1 MKETDLKRLQL
12 SVRWLVLFILAAL
25 ALLAGCAAQ
34 PPAPVPGGRD
44 LDPALLHGGYVK
56 PWKMTQYSVKG
67 VMAPVPDWAADNLL
81 VINANGTGAWVYGE
95 VARVAGETLKH
106 DDFDWQLLGN
116 ALATRGHHPASGQGS
131 YQITITGLTAGEMV
145 LERAVPATASAP
157 AETLRFVMKPAVT
170 PASGTSERHRLLTSG
185 LAKWW
190 VPMERREGGQAV
202 ALSPGLLENYLLLCA
217 DGTGCDIL
225 GGSERN
231 TSDPA
236 KNDFF
241 SWSLADND
249 SVFRV
254 QEGAGPVP
262 TKASDRK
269 IIRLE
274 DSLLVLEGKQVVN
287 GRETLVSVTWVPLFP
302 RPR

>member
-1 MKETDLKRLQL
+1 LT
-12 SVRWLVLFILAAL
+12 VRWLVLFILAAL

-34 PPAPVPGGRD
+34 PPAKVPGGRE

-67 VMAPVPDWAADNLL
+67 VMSQVPDWSADNVL

-95 VARVAGETLKH
+95 VDRVAADTLKH
-106 DDFDWQLLGN
+106 DDFNWQLYGN
-116 ALATRGHHPASGQGS
+116 ALVTRGFHAASGQGALKMIIVS
-131 YQITITGLTAGEMV
+131 LNAGEMV
-145 LERAVPATASAP
+145 LERTVPATAAAP
-157 AETLRFVMKPAVT
+157 AETLRFVMIPAVT
-170 PASGTSERHRLLTSG
+170 PASGTSERYRLLTNG

-190 VPMERREGGQAV
+190 APMERQEDGKAV
-202 ALSPGLLENYLLLCA
+202 ALSPGQLENYLLLCA
-217 DGTGCDIL
+217 DGTGHDIQ
-225 GGSERN
+225 GGFDRN
-231 TSDPA
+231 TSDTGN
-236 KNDFF
+236 NDFF
-241 SWSLADND
+241 NWSLADND

-262 TKASDRK
+262 TRASDRK

-287 GRETLVSVTWVPLFP
+287 GRETLVNVTWVPLFP